1 MNERA
6 LQIIRAIDRLSQAQ
20 SSLAF
25 IAQISAP
32 MPSVEAGARQ
42 AIAEALQMLDTPPAD
57 VEGAGV

>member
-6 LQIIRAIDRLSQAQ
+6 LQIIRAIERLSQAQ

-32 MPSVEAGARQ
+32 MPSVEAGARE
-42 AIAEALQMLDTPPAD
+42 AIAEALALLDAPAPATEGTP
-57 VEGAGV
+57 V